1 MITDFI
7 IDKFEVMVKLAVGTF
22 CAFLIAIGFI
32 MFIGICF
39 VIYDDWKRRK
49 KNDRKENTDRGSLS

>member
-1 MITDFI
+1 MITDYL
-7 IDKFEVMVKLAVGTF
+7 IDNFETLIKLAVGTF

-39 VIYDDWKRRK
+39 VIYDDWKRSK
-49 KNDRKENTDRGSLS
+49 KK

>member
-1 MITDFI
+1 MITDYI
-7 IDKFEVMVKLAVGTF
+7 VDNFELLVKLVVGTF

-39 VIYDDWKRRK
+39 VIYDDWKRSK
-49 KNDRKENTDRGSLS
+49 KK